1 MPLDREIYMIESYVL
16 TSKNSTVDK
25 IHISTNLSCV
35 QTSIII
41 DYSEIGCILAT
52 EIAVGE
58 IQIKWCYC
66 YRSATISTPIAA
78 RLS

>member
-1 MPLDREIYMIESYVL
+1 MPLDREINMIESYVL

-41 DYSEIGCILAT
+41 DYSMIG
-52 EIAVGE
+52 VSS
-58 IQIKWCYC
+58 QQ
-66 YRSATISTPIAA
+66 
-78 RLS
+78 RLR